1 MNDYFRI
8 GQFTSV
14 HGVKGEISLYPTTDE
29 LERFRELKEC
39 YILKNGEYM
48 LLHVT
53 GCKYKKNMPVL
64 KFEEYNSIEE
74 VEALKGSDLYVDR
87 EHAIPLEEGEFY
99 LADTIGFKVIS
110 EGETIGEVAD
120 YTENE
125 ADQTIFIV
133 KCTDG
138 TEKYILDIPE
148 FIKNVD
154 IEEGTIE
161 VNIVKGM

>member
-14 HGVKGEISLYPTTDE
+14 HGVKGEISLYPTTDD

-39 YILKNGEYM
+39 YILKNGEYKP
-48 LLHVT
+48 LHVT

-87 EHAIPLEEGEFY
+87 EHAIPLEDGEFY

-110 EGETIGEVAD
+110 DGETIGEVAD
-120 YTENE
+120 YIENE

-138 TEKYILDIPE
+138 TEKYILDIPD
-148 FIKNVD
+148 FIKDVD
-154 IEEGTIE
+154 IETGTIE